1 MARMSATKTII
12 KTETWNKG
20 LSAGDSVEGYFVG
33 KEVFEGQYGETTKY
47 IVVDGAGKNWGI
59 YGSASLDRQFK
70 NIPEGCYVWV
80 TFDGDVTSKN
90 GRTVK
95 QYSVDY
101 DPELVK

>member
-1 MARMSATKTII
+1 MARTSATKTII

-20 LSAGDSVEGYFVG
+20 LQEGASLEGYYIG

-47 IVVDGAGKNWGI
+47 IIESGDKNYGV

-70 NIPEGCYVWV
+70 NVPEGVYVWI
-80 TFDGDVTSKN
+80 TFDGNVTSKN

-95 QYSVDY
+95 QYTVDY